1 MVISAT
7 ETFGLVAVFVTTVPV
22 VRECITNVYDLPSS
36 HLNFSFLHLL
46 TSIGNG

>member
-7 ETFGLVAVFVTTVPV
+7 EIFGVVAVFVTRVLV

-36 HLNFSFLHLL
+36 HLNFLFLHLL
-46 TSIGNG
+46 TSIGNE